1 MRSVV
6 RDVKAMTLGLDVINQ
21 EITYWQRNSKKVKS
35 VKKRLERLNEAKK
48 HLIENPEKAN
58 ELMKKLS

>member
-1 MRSVV
+1 MRSVT

-21 EITYWQRNSKKVKS
+21 EIGFWESKTRKDKS
-35 VKKRLERLNEAKK
+35 VKKRLERLYEAKK

-58 ELMKKLS
+58 ELMQRL